1 MIDPLRYS
9 QTMKTKKKKGSDR
22 AQVTE
27 EKGDNLFHSGNYEKA
42 LEQYRKSQAA
52 DPQNSRIYDKLIT
65 THEKVIDVWKDK
77 DFSESLSWTMKKQE
91 LENPKLKRVHAQ
103 MEPEWKE
110 VSGLIQQMMKD
121 QDEKCETEIIE
132 KIVSYRD
139 KALYPL
145 LEVLLSLKRVQRK
158 ILDRKEKT

>member
-9 QTMKTKKKKGSDR
+9 QTMKTNKKKGSDR

-42 LEQYRKSQAA
+42 LEQYRLSQAA

-91 LENPKLKRVHAQ
+91 LENPRLRRVHAQ

-121 QDEKCETEIIE
+121 QDESSETEIIE
-132 KIVSYRD
+132 KIVSYREM
-139 KALYPL
+139 ALYPL
-145 LEVLLSLKRVQRK
+145 LEVLLSLKRVQKK
-158 ILDRKEKT
+158 ILDQKK